1 MPTAEYYQ
9 AIKLL
14 NDKCDK
20 DWKIAI
26 TMLTAEELLFVR
38 RAMGGKQNLI
48 NEFSDIVFTK
58 VKNGFKYDGKIWK
71 YANRFNDIIVSEKGD
86 ILQVIRVVEDEPK
99 YLRLIVKFKNLIFD
113 KNGCLQ
119 FCHNQSHYKLHTTV
133 YEAFKGPAEGRIW
146 FKNNDMMDCRLT
158 NLTKYKDLSAQEK
171 PKKKPTHIGPV
182 PVEQHRLYKHKD
194 EILQMRNEQEL
205 PFSVIG
211 RRYRVSGP
219 TIKNFI
225 IKLEQED

>member
-14 NDKCDK
+14 NDKCEDN
-20 DWKIAI
+20 WGIAV
-26 TMLTAEELLFVR
+26 TMLTNEELYFVR
-38 RAMGGKQNLI
+38 RAMGGNYNLG
-48 NEFSDIVFTK
+48 NEFTSIHFMKYRD
-58 VKNGFKYDGKIWK
+58 GFKFEGKFWK
-71 YANRFNDIIVSEKGD
+71 YAYRFNDIIVSEQAD
-86 ILQVIRVVEDEPK
+86 IIQVIRVVEENSK
-99 YLRLIVKFKNLIFD
+99 SLKAIAKHKNLLFD
-113 KNGCLQ
+113 KNGCLSYS
-119 FCHNQSHYKLHTTV
+119 HNSCNYKLHITI
-133 YEAFKGPAEGRIW
+133 YEAFKGPTKERIG
-146 FKNNDMMDCRLT
+146 FKNSDLMDCRLA
-158 NLTKYKDLSAQEK
+158 NLIKYKDR
-171 PKKKPTHIGPV
+171 PKSKKPTHTGPV
-182 PVEQHRLYKHKD
+182 PVEQHKLYKHRD